1 MGRPQSDLSAA
12 CQPVRNKGICGALP
26 WPIADEYLAP
36 SGRILFTVETI
47 MDGVPI
53 KLEEGKNRA
62 GMMGLIRELLR
73 PYRGSL
79 VLILV
84 AMLVQSTMTLA
95 APWPLKII
103 LDNVVVGKKLDPWA
117 ARLLGPLLAHGHR
130 VHLAMVA
137 ALAVVIIAILNATA
151 SYVANYFTESVGQ
164 WVAND
169 LRMRTY
175 HHLQYLSLRYYDTHQ
190 SGVLLSTITADV
202 LTIQNFASS
211 ATLGIVVDMFT
222 ILGMLVVMLC
232 LNWDFTLVA
241 VAVTPLLLLL
251 ASRFK
256 KAVKKSTHE
265 VRKQQS
271 NIVSVVQQD
280 LESIRVVTAFGRQ
293 ELEQAMLETVSH
305 ATVAAAL
312 KARQVKALLSPI
324 VTVIVSL
331 CIAFVLWRGSLLI
344 LAGGMTAGELT
355 VFLSYLASFFKPVKD
370 LASMNNSIAMTAV
383 AVERIRTILD
393 ADTILPEKPDGSEQ
407 AIRGDIVFDH
417 VAFAYDESCPVL
429 RDVCFTVKAGQMVGV
444 VGPTGGG
451 KSTIMSLIPRFYDPD
466 AGRIQVDGLDVRDFR
481 LQALR
486 DQIGYVLQET
496 VLFRGTVRD
505 NIAYGRAGATD
516 EEIIEAAKLANADEF
531 IARMPDGYQTLV
543 GDRGDTLSGGQRQRI
558 GIARAIIR
566 NNPILIL
573 DEPTA
578 ALDTESERLVIEAL
592 QRLMKG
598 RTVLTIAHRL
608 STIRDADK
616 IIVLKGGVVAEQGTH
631 DELLAMGGTYA
642 ELYSVQFDTTPAKA
656 AP

>member
-1 MGRPQSDLSAA
+1 VVEAA
-12 CQPVRNKGICGALP
+12 QQI
-26 WPIADEYLAP
+26 
-36 SGRILFTVETI
+36 
-47 MDGVPI
+47 DG
-53 KLEEGKNRA
+53 EEGR

-79 VLILV
+79 AIILLT
-84 AMLVQSTMTLA
+84 MLVQSVMTMA
-95 APWPLKII
+95 APWPLKIVI
-103 LDNVVVGKKLDPWA
+103 DNVVVGRKLDPW
-117 ARLLGPLLAHGHR
+117 LAHLIQPVLAHAHR
-130 VHLAMVA
+130 AHLAEIA
-137 ALAVVIIAILNATA
+137 ALAVILIAVFNAVA

-222 ILGMLVVMLC
+222 ILGMLVVMFF
-232 LNWDFTLVA
+232 LNWDFTLIA
-241 VAVTPLLLLL
+241 IAITPLLLLL
-251 ASRFK
+251 ATRFK
-256 KAVKKSTHE
+256 KAVKSSTHE
-265 VRKQQS
+265 VRRQQS
-271 NIVSVVQQD
+271 NIVAVVQQD

-293 ELEQAMLETVSH
+293 ELEQQTLAAVSA

-324 VTVIVSL
+324 VSVIVSF
-331 CIAFVLWRGSLLI
+331 CVAFVLWRGSLLI
-344 LAGGMTAGELT
+344 LRGGMTAGELT

-370 LASMNNSIAMTAV
+370 LASMNNSIAQTAV

-393 ADTILPEKPDGSEQ
+393 ADAVLPEKPDANEQ
-407 AIRGDIVFDH
+407 KIKGEIVFDH
-417 VAFAYDESCPVL
+417 VAFAYDASCPVL
-429 RDVCFTVKAGQMVGV
+429 RDVSFSVKPGQMVGV

-451 KSTIMSLIPRFYDPD
+451 KSTIMSLIPRFYDPS
-466 AGRIQVDGLDVRDFR
+466 AGAVLVDGVDVRDYR

-496 VLFRGTVRD
+496 VLFRGSVRD
-505 NIAYGRAGATD
+505 NIAYGREDATE

-531 IARMPDGYQTLV
+531 IARMPNGYQTFV

-592 QRLMKG
+592 ERLMKG

-616 IIVLKGGVVAEQGTH
+616 IIVLKDGVVAEQGTH
-631 DELLAMGGTYA
+631 DQLLALGGTYA
-642 ELYSVQFDTTPAKA
+642 ELYSVQFETTAAKA

>member
-1 MGRPQSDLSAA
+1 
-12 CQPVRNKGICGALP
+12 
-26 WPIADEYLAP
+26 
-36 SGRILFTVETI
+36 
-47 MDGVPI
+47 MDGVATQQEDD
-53 KLEEGKNRA
+53 EERR

-79 VLILV
+79 AIILV
-84 AMLVQSTMTLA
+84 AMVVQSVMTLA

-103 LDNVVVGKKLDPWA
+103 LDNVIVGHRLDPWIA
-117 ARLLGPLLAHGHR
+117 GLLKPLLTHGHR
-130 VHLAMVA
+130 VHLAELA
-137 ALAVVIIAILNATA
+137 AFAVVCIAVFNAAA
-151 SYVANYFTESVGQ
+151 SYIANYFTESVGQ

-222 ILGMLVVMLC
+222 ILGMLVVMFC
-232 LNWDFTLVA
+232 LNWDFTLIA
-241 VAVTPLLLLL
+241 VAVTPLMLLL

-271 NIVSVVQQD
+271 NIVAVVQQD

-293 ELEQAMLETVSH
+293 ELEQQALEAVSH

-324 VTVIVSL
+324 VSIIVSF

-344 LAGGMTAGELT
+344 LARRMTPGELT

-370 LASMNNSIAMTAV
+370 LASMNNSIAQTAV

-393 ADTILPEKPDGSEQ
+393 ADAILPEKPDASEQ
-407 AIRGDIVFDH
+407 AIRGEIVFDH
-417 VAFAYDESCPVL
+417 VAFAYDESSPVL
-429 RDVCFTVKAGQMVGV
+429 RDVSFSVKPGQMIGV

-451 KSTIMSLIPRFYDPD
+451 KSTIMSLIPRFYDPS
-466 AGRIQVDGLDVRDFR
+466 AGKVMVDGVDVRDYR

-486 DQIGYVLQET
+486 NQIGYVLQET

-505 NIAYGRAGATD
+505 NIAYGRAGATE
-516 EEIIEAAKLANADEF
+516 EEIVEAAKLANADEF
-531 IARMPDGYQTLV
+531 ISRMPDGYQTFV

-592 QRLMKG
+592 ERLMKG

-616 IIVLKGGVVAEQGTH
+616 IIVLKGGLVAEQGTH
-631 DELLAMGGTYA
+631 DQLLAIGGTYA
-642 ELYSVQFDTTPAKA
+642 ELYSVQFGTTAAKA
-656 AP
+656 AT

>member
-1 MGRPQSDLSAA
+1 
-12 CQPVRNKGICGALP
+12 V
-26 WPIADEYLAP
+26 
-36 SGRILFTVETI
+36 
-47 MDGVPI
+47 
-53 KLEEGKNRA
+53 
-62 GMMGLIRELLR
+62 
-73 PYRGSL
+73 
-79 VLILV
+79 
-84 AMLVQSTMTLA
+84 
-95 APWPLKII
+95 
-103 LDNVVVGKKLDPWA
+103 
-117 ARLLGPLLAHGHR
+117 LAHGHR
-130 VHLAMVA
+130 VHIAAVA
-137 ALAVVIIAILNATA
+137 AVAVVIIALLNALA
-151 SYVANYFTESVGQ
+151 SYLANYFTESVGQ

-190 SGVLLSTITADV
+190 SGILLSTITADV

-211 ATLGIVVDMFT
+211 ATLGIVIDMIT
-222 ILGMLVVMLC
+222 ILGMLVIMFFM
-232 LNWDFTLVA
+232 NWDFTLIA
-241 VAVTPLLLLL
+241 VAVTPLMLLL

-271 NIVSVVQQD
+271 NIVAVVQQD
-280 LESIRVVTAFGRQ
+280 LESIR
-293 ELEQAMLETVSH
+293 E
-305 ATVAAAL
+305 
-312 KARQVKALLSPI
+312 VKALLSPLVSII
-324 VTVIVSL
+324 VACCVG
-331 CIAFVLWRGSLLI
+331 FVLWRGSLLI
-344 LAGGMTAGELT
+344 LAGWMTAGELT
-355 VFLSYLASFFKPVKD
+355 VFLSYLGSFFKPVKD
-370 LASMNNSIAMTAV
+370 LASMNNSIAQTAV
-383 AVERIRTILD
+383 AVERIRQILD
-393 ADTILPEKPDGSEQ
+393 ADSILPEKPDAREQ
-407 AIRGDIVFDH
+407 PIRGEIVFDH
-417 VAFAYDESCPVL
+417 VAFAYDESYPVL
-429 RDVCFTVKAGQMVGV
+429 RDVSFTVNPGQMIGV

-451 KSTIMSLIPRFYDPD
+451 KSTIMSLIPRFYDPS
-466 AGRIQVDGLDVRDFR
+466 AGKVLVDGIDVRDYR
-481 LQALR
+481 LRNLR

-531 IARMPDGYQTLV
+531 ITRMPNGYQSFV

-592 QRLMKG
+592 ERLMKG

-631 DELLAMGGTYA
+631 DQLLAMGGTYA
-642 ELYSVQFDTTPAKA
+642 ELYSVQFDTTAAKA

>member
-1 MGRPQSDLSAA
+1 MADLATPQED
-12 CQPVRNKGICGALP
+12 NEI
-26 WPIADEYLAP
+26 
-36 SGRILFTVETI
+36 
-47 MDGVPI
+47 
-53 KLEEGKNRA
+53 RA

-79 VLILV
+79 AIILA
-84 AMLVQSTMTLA
+84 AMVVQSAMTLA

-103 LDNVVVGKKLDPWA
+103 LDNVVVGRRLDPWMA
-117 ARLLGPLLAHGHR
+117 NLLKPFLIHGHR
-130 VHLAMVA
+130 EHLAMLA
-137 ALAVVIIAILNATA
+137 AFAVVLIAILNATA
-151 SYVANYFTESVGQ
+151 SYLANYFTESVGQ

-211 ATLGIVVDMFT
+211 ATLGIVIDMIT
-222 ILGMLVVMLC
+222 ILGMLVIMFFM
-232 LNWDFTLVA
+232 NWDFTLIA
-241 VAVTPLLLLL
+241 VGVTPLMLLL

-256 KAVKKSTHE
+256 KAVKKSTRE

-271 NIVSVVQQD
+271 NIVAVVQQD
-280 LESIRVVTAFGRQ
+280 LESIRVVKAFGRQ
-293 ELEQAMLETVSH
+293 ELEQEELQAVSH

-324 VTVIVSL
+324 VSILVAL
-331 CIAFVLWRGSLLI
+331 CVGFVLWRGSLLI
-344 LAGGMTAGELT
+344 LAGWMTAGELT
-355 VFLSYLASFFKPVKD
+355 VFLSYLGSFFKPVKD
-370 LASMNNSIAMTAV
+370 LASMNNSIAQTAV
-383 AVERIRTILD
+383 AVERVRTILD
-393 ADTILPEKPDGSEQ
+393 ADAILQEKPNALEQ
-407 AIRGDIVFDH
+407 PIRGEIVFEN

-429 RDVCFTVKAGQMVGV
+429 RDVSFTVKPGQMIGV

-451 KSTIMSLIPRFYDPD
+451 KSTIMSLIPRFYDPS
-466 AGRIQVDGLDVRDFR
+466 AGKVLVDGIDVRDYR
-481 LQALR
+481 LQSLR
-486 DQIGYVLQET
+486 NQIGYVLQET

-516 EEIIEAAKLANADEF
+516 EEIVEAAKLANADEF
-531 IARMPDGYQTLV
+531 ISRMPNGYQSFV

-566 NNPILIL
+566 NNPVLIL

-592 QRLMKG
+592 ERLMKG

-616 IIVLKGGVVAEQGTH
+616 IVVLKGGVVAEQGSH
-631 DELLAMGGTYA
+631 DQLLALGGTYA
-642 ELYSVQFDTTPAKA
+642 ELYSVQFDTTAAKA

>member
-1 MGRPQSDLSAA
+1 
-12 CQPVRNKGICGALP
+12 
-26 WPIADEYLAP
+26 
-36 SGRILFTVETI
+36 
-47 MDGVPI
+47 MDGVATQQEDNDKGP
-53 KLEEGKNRA
+53 

-73 PYRGSL
+73 PYRRSL
-79 VLILV
+79 AIILT
-84 AMLVQSTMTLA
+84 AMIVQSAMTLA

-103 LDNVVVGKKLDPWA
+103 LDNVILGRKLSPWMNHF
-117 ARLLGPLLAHGHR
+117 LAPVLTHGHR
-130 VHLAMVA
+130 VRIAAVA
-137 ALAVVIIAILNATA
+137 AVAVVIIALFNALA
-151 SYVANYFTESVGQ
+151 SYLANYFTESVGQ

-211 ATLGIVVDMFT
+211 ATLGIVIDMIT
-222 ILGMLVVMLC
+222 ILGMLVIMFFM
-232 LNWDFTLVA
+232 NWDFTLIA
-241 VAVTPLLLLL
+241 VAVTPLMLLL

-271 NIVSVVQQD
+271 NIVAVVQQD
-280 LESIRVVTAFGRQ
+280 LESIRVVKAFGRQ
-293 ELEQAMLETVSH
+293 ELEQEELQVVSH

-312 KARQVKALLSPI
+312 KARQVKALLSPLVSII
-324 VTVIVSL
+324 VACCVG
-331 CIAFVLWRGSLLI
+331 FVLWRGSLLI
-344 LAGGMTAGELT
+344 LAGWMTAGELT
-355 VFLSYLASFFKPVKD
+355 VFLSYLGSFFKPVKD
-370 LASMNNSIAMTAV
+370 LASMNNSIAQTAV
-383 AVERIRTILD
+383 AVERIRQILD
-393 ADTILPEKPDGSEQ
+393 ADSILPEKPDPREQ
-407 AIRGDIVFDH
+407 VIHGEIVFDH
-417 VAFAYDESCPVL
+417 VAFAYDESYPVL
-429 RDVCFTVKAGQMVGV
+429 RDVSFTVNAGQMIGV

-451 KSTIMSLIPRFYDPD
+451 KSTIMSLIPRFYDPS
-466 AGRIQVDGLDVRDFR
+466 AGKVLVDGIDVRDYR
-481 LQALR
+481 LRNLR

-531 IARMPDGYQTLV
+531 ITRMPNGYQSFV

-592 QRLMKG
+592 ERLMKG

-616 IIVLKGGVVAEQGTH
+616 IIVLKGGVVAEQGSH
-631 DELLAMGGTYA
+631 DQLLAMGGTYA
-642 ELYSVQFDTTPAKA
+642 ELYSVQFDTTAAKA

>member
-1 MGRPQSDLSAA
+1 
-12 CQPVRNKGICGALP
+12 
-26 WPIADEYLAP
+26 
-36 SGRILFTVETI
+36 
-47 MDGVPI
+47 MDGVAIPQE
-53 KLEEGKNRA
+53 KDDERA

-79 VLILV
+79 AIILA
-84 AMLVQSTMTLA
+84 AMIVQSAMTLA

-103 LDNVVVGKKLDPWA
+103 LDNVVVGRRLDSWM
-117 ARLLGPLLAHGHR
+117 ARLLEPLLTHGHR
-130 VHLAMVA
+130 VHLAMLA
-137 ALAVVIIAILNATA
+137 ALAVVCIAIFNALA
-151 SYVANYFTESVGQ
+151 SYTANYFTESVGQ

-211 ATLGIVVDMFT
+211 ATLGIVVDMIT
-222 ILGMLVVMLC
+222 ILGMLVIMFF
-232 LNWDFTLVA
+232 LNWDFTLIA

-271 NIVSVVQQD
+271 NIVAVVQQD

-293 ELEQAMLETVSH
+293 ELEQETLQAVSN
-305 ATVAAAL
+305 ATVVAAL

-324 VTVIVSL
+324 VSIIVAF
-331 CIAFVLWRGSLLI
+331 CIGFVLWRGSLLI
-344 LAGGMTAGELT
+344 LAGWMTAGELT
-355 VFLSYLASFFKPVKD
+355 VFLSYLGSFFKPVKD
-370 LASMNNSIAMTAV
+370 LASMNNSIAQTAV

-393 ADTILPEKPDGSEQ
+393 ADAILPEKPEAREQ
-407 AIRGDIVFDH
+407 PIRGEIVFDH

-429 RDVCFTVKAGQMVGV
+429 RDVSFTVKPGQMIGV

-451 KSTIMSLIPRFYDPD
+451 KSTIMSLIPRFYDPG
-466 AGRIQVDGLDVRDFR
+466 AGKVLVDGIDVRDYR
-481 LQALR
+481 LQSLR
-486 DQIGYVLQET
+486 NQIGYVLQET
-496 VLFRGTVRD
+496 VLFRGSVRD
-505 NIAYGRAGATD
+505 NIAYGRVGATD
-516 EEIIEAAKLANADEF
+516 EEIGEAAKLANADEF
-531 IARMPDGYQTLV
+531 ISRMPNGYQTFV

-592 QRLMKG
+592 ERLMKG

-616 IIVLKGGVVAEQGTH
+616 IIVLKDGVVAEQGTH
-631 DELLAMGGTYA
+631 AQLLALGGTYA
-642 ELYSVQFDTTPAKA
+642 ELYSVQFDTSAAKA
-656 AP
+656 AL